1 MNAALV
7 GFCALAYWWRR
18 KRSVEVLGFF
28 WILVAY
34 APSWIIPNSDL
45 FSESRLYLPFA
56 GFSLVVTSPLV
67 GRGDLK
73 SWCWRACGATLLLT
87 LLTVPL
93 LKYGFSGS
101 TGGFWG
107 KYCNVCRGGL

>member
-73 SWCWRACGATLLLT
+73 SWCWRRLRGDAPANA
-87 LLTVPL
+87 VD
-93 LKYGFSGS
+93 GS
-101 TGGFWG
+101 SVEVRLFGVHGRVLG
-107 KYCNVCRGGL
+107 